1 MEWPTAC
8 RSGPKAALRLDD
20 FVGHVEVPSFC
31 LRELAHARVAR
42 LELAHLGLAQIETRS
57 HLGVFSIRWFGQCFA
72 QVDLLF
78 KREAIALAHL

>member
-1 MEWPTAC
+1 MEWPTNC

-20 FVGHVEVPSFC
+20 FVGHFEVPSFR

-42 LELAHLGLAQIETRS
+42 LALAHRGLAQIEPS
-57 HLGVFSIRWFGQCFA
+57 SQLGVFSIRWVGQCFA
-72 QVDLLF
+72 QVNLLF

>member
-8 RSGPKAALRLDD
+8 GSGPKAALRLDD
-20 FVGHVEVPSFC
+20 FVGHFKVPSFR

-42 LELAHLGLAQIETRS
+42 LELVHLGLAQIEPSS
-57 HLGVFSIRWFGQCFA
+57 HLGVFSIRWVGQCFA
-72 QVDLLF
+72 QVNLLF

>member
-8 RSGPKAALRLDD
+8 GSGPKAALRLDD
-20 FVGHVEVPSFC
+20 FVGHFKVPSFR

-42 LELAHLGLAQIETRS
+42 LALAHLGLAQIEPSS
-57 HLGVFSIRWFGQCFA
+57 HLGVFSIRWVGQCFA
-72 QVDLLF
+72 QVNLLF